1 MPLPRRGGEPRL
13 AGARVVRTSL
23 PRATPRSP
31 KRVGRGAPLLS
42 HAQRLTRR
50 RHSSEQAPPEP
61 EQADFRSGKRLQE
74 RAGGDAKDLQ
84 HTPAAGM
91 GSRQRASGAEEVV
104 IPCASDS
111 DSGSI
116 DLQLN
121 NLEDSQKDTTNDDF
135 ADLNISDISGLTQA
149 PHPNSLR
156 SLTFQAPFNED
167 NVETLVQSIQE
178 VLRGELKGESEKL
191 KFLRSLSALSQTLHY
206 DETTESFVH
215 RHMAEIVHILSV
227 LVQEEPLDCLSS
239 MVRQELF
246 VTITDFSYQDMNLL
260 FGSEDR
266 EDLLGLTI
274 KSVLSLPAIST
285 PTQLPHTGSSQS
297 SHPEKD
303 LSQSGPEEASS
314 AGAGADPLQE
324 HWQTGIE
331 PATWARADP
340 RQGTPQEQCLYRQM
354 FQAFSVMLQ
363 SLVVKDPHL
372 ENFDNIFKHMEPWLQ
387 SDKDHERER
396 ATTIM
401 SQILKCLSSYL
412 NLKLP
417 LQFQNLGHL
426 VALMALLC
434 GDPVKEVAEEA
445 AEGTHYLLHITMKLK
460 YVTQDKDNGKSLK
473 EILKKCR
480 ELLGHYSIKQFYSC
494 PFKIVQVFEVFLD
507 SQELRQ
513 FIMTT
518 LDSLKSLPHPCTQQ
532 TAGEL
537 LITLMKHAED
547 RFEKVPEIIGVI
559 CARLS
564 VITLPSVRQQI
575 VNTVS
580 LFISRPKYTD
590 TVLSHLL
597 CHPVPFD
604 RHLAELW
611 RTLNVE
617 LSKTTWV
624 LWRLLR
630 KLQKCHD
637 VTTQEKMAY
646 VAVAATDALY
656 EVLMGNR
663 LREAAFRLFPQLL
676 MALLIQI
683 HHSVGLTMSDVS
695 IPSGLY
701 AGQEIPTEVTPLCF
715 AIQATKTLLL
725 RTLCWQEFSIMEK
738 NDGWTLLRGECH
750 LQGVFLLANAL
761 LERSHVF
768 ACKTMYLLVPL
779 INRGN
784 DKHKLTSAGF
794 FVELLRSPVAKRLPR
809 LYSTVRLKDWLY
821 DENKLFKI
829 LALRGLRNLVRHREM
844 REDIKSVVP
853 CILDSLHES
862 DERIVLL
869 AIQILMQLVK
879 TLDSTTLASMMK
891 ILFSLF
897 GDVRHGIHRL
907 SMTLFGAAVKA
918 VKHTDKKCVE
928 NHVLESLVP
937 LLLFSQD
944 DNDEIAQESRR
955 VLTLCAQFLKWKL
968 PREVYCKDPLYIKP
982 NEVRRLCKFFGEK
995 SKGKIN
1001 ILDQTLMYSRDPKLP
1016 IRRTAVLFIGLLS
1029 KYMDPSEL
1037 KMKGTDWIE
1046 NDLRELLQDPEP
1058 SLRIIASQA
1067 LFRIQRVGSQ
1077 PESQKAVCRLRK
1089 LFSCLHS

>member
-1 MPLPRRGGEPRL
+1 MNEGGQARGPRCRGSRWTSRGPVATRWTPPPLPRHQPFGSPALHHSSQPSVTPTTPKAPEPMPLPRRGGEPRL
-13 AGARVVRTSL
+13 AGARVVRTTL

-31 KRVGRGAPLLS
+31 RRVGRGAPLLS

-61 EQADFRSGKRLQE
+61 EQADFRSGKWLQE
-74 RAGGDAKDLQ
+74 RAGGDAKDPQ

-91 GSRQRASGAEEVV
+91 GSRQRASGTEEVV

-111 DSGSI
+111 DSGSV

-121 NLEDSQKDTTNDDF
+121 NLEDSQKDTANDDF
-135 ADLNISDISGLTQA
+135 ADLNISDISGLTQV
-149 PHPNSLR
+149 PPPDSLG
-156 SLTFQAPFNED
+156 SLTFQAPFNEAS
-167 NVETLVQSIQE
+167 VETLVQSIQE
-178 VLRGELKGESEKL
+178 VLRGELK
-191 KFLRSLSALSQTLHY
+191 
-206 DETTESFVH
+206 
-215 RHMAEIVHILSV
+215 V
-227 LVQEEPLDCLSS
+227 LLQKEPLDCLSS

-246 VTITDFSYQDMNLL
+246 VTITDFSYQDMYLL

-274 KSVLSLPAIST
+274 KSIFSLPAIGT
-285 PTQLPHTGSSQS
+285 LTQLPHTVSSQT
-297 SHPEKD
+297 SHPE
-303 LSQSGPEEASS
+303 
-314 AGAGADPLQE
+314 
-324 HWQTGIE
+324 
-331 PATWARADP
+331 
-340 RQGTPQEQCLYRQM
+340 CLYRQT
-354 FQAFSVMLQ
+354 FQAFSMMLQ

-372 ENFDNIFKHMEPWLQ
+372 ENFDNIFKHMDPWLQ

-396 ATTIM
+396 ATAIM
-401 SQILKCLSSYL
+401 AQVLKCLSCYL
-412 NLKLP
+412 NLKFP
-417 LQFQNLGHL
+417 LQFQKLGHL

-445 AEGTHYLLHITMKLK
+445 AEGTHYLLHIIMKLK
-460 YVTQDKDNGKSLK
+460 YATQDKNNGKSLR
-473 EILKKCR
+473 EILKRCR
-480 ELLGHYSIKQFYSC
+480 ELLGHYSVKQFYSC

-507 SQELRQ
+507 SEELRQ
-513 FIMTT
+513 FIITT
-518 LDSLKSLPHPCTQQ
+518 LDSLKSLSRPCTQQ

-537 LITLMKHAED
+537 LITLMTHAED

-559 CARLS
+559 CAQLS
-564 VITLPSVRQQI
+564 VITLPSVRQNI

-597 CHPVPFD
+597 CHPVPYD

-611 RTLNVE
+611 RTLNIE

-624 LWRLLR
+624 LWRLMR

-637 VTTQEKMAY
+637 VTTHEKMAY

-656 EVLMGNR
+656 EVLMGNK

-676 MALLIQI
+676 MTLLIQI

-701 AGQEIPTEVTPLCF
+701 AGQEIPTE
-715 AIQATKTLLL
+715 
-725 RTLCWQEFSIMEK
+725 EFSIMEK
-738 NDGWTLLRGECH
+738 NDGWTLLKGECH

-761 LERSHVF
+761 LERSHLF

-794 FVELLRSPVAKRLPR
+794 FVEHSCVPAPSITLYCVQQLVISKENDVYIEVGGKVAPGKEKELQGHFFQLLRSPVARRLPR
-809 LYSTVRLKDWLY
+809 LYSTVRLKTWLY

-844 REDIKSVVP
+844 
-853 CILDSLHES
+853 
-862 DERIVLL
+862 
-869 AIQILMQLVK
+869 
-879 TLDSTTLASMMK
+879 
-891 ILFSLF
+891 
-897 GDVRHGIHRL
+897 VRHGIHRF
-907 SMTLFGAAVKA
+907 SMTLFGASVKA
-918 VKHTDKKCVE
+918 VKCTDKKCVE
-928 NHVLESLVP
+928 KHVLESLVP

-944 DNDEIAQESRR
+944 DNDEIAKESRR

-982 NEVRRLCKFFGEK
+982 NEVRRVCKFFVW
-995 SKGKIN
+995 I
-1001 ILDQTLMYSRDPKLP
+1001 
-1016 IRRTAVLFIGLLS
+1016 LS
-1029 KYMDPSEL
+1029 KYVDPSEL

-1077 PESQKAVCRLRK
+1077 PEEAQKTFCRLRK
-1089 LFSCLHS
+1089 LFSCLHT